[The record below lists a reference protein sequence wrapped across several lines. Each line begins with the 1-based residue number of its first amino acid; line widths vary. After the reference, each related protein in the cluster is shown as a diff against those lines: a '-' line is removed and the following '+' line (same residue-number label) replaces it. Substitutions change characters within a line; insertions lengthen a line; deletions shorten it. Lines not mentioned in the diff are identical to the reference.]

1 MNDPSWKKKI
11 NCVRVFTESTQVFH
25 IKIIRK
31 LEYCL
36 WTSNV
41 VIFVFQWVFARKVKR
56 CWKSSKWTLKL
67 QITKKTHECNILI
80 AWFRSYIICELWA
93 NHTHLYP
100 QPALT
105 CSKSTMDILEQC
117 EICSKWIKHQKE
129 INDVFLVSLW
139 LNLNIFHKLFCCF
152 CCCLWI
158 SKCEL
163 GTWSNVDYWSSMST
177 NEFCSN

>member
-25 IKIIRK
+25 IKIRK

-41 VIFVFQWVFARKVKR
+41 VIFVFQWVFARKMKS

-80 AWFRSYIICELWA
+80 AWFCSYIFCELWA
-93 NHTHLYP
+93 NHTHFLF
-100 QPALT
+100 PAGINLFKVNNGYT
-105 CSKSTMDILEQC
+105 GTMWNLFKVNKTPEGDQWRL
-117 EICSKWIKHQKE
+117 SG
-129 INDVFLVSLW
+129 VFMVKFEHISQIVLLLLLLSL
-139 LNLNIFHKLFCCF
+139 NK
-152 CCCLWI
+152 
-158 SKCEL
+158 
-163 GTWSNVDYWSSMST
+163 
-177 NEFCSN
+177 

>member
-1 MNDPSWKKKI
+1 MNDPCWKKKI
-11 NCVRVFTESTQVFH
+11 NCVRVFTESTQVLN
-25 IKIIRK
+25 IKVIRK

-105 CSKSTMDILEQC
+105 FSKSTMDILEQC
-117 EICSKWIKHQKE
+117 EICSKWIIKTPEEDQWRLSG
-129 INDVFLVSLW
+129 VFMVKFEHISQIVLLLLLLSL
-139 LNLNIFHKLFCCF
+139 NK
-152 CCCLWI
+152 
-158 SKCEL
+158 
-163 GTWSNVDYWSSMST
+163 
-177 NEFCSN
+177 